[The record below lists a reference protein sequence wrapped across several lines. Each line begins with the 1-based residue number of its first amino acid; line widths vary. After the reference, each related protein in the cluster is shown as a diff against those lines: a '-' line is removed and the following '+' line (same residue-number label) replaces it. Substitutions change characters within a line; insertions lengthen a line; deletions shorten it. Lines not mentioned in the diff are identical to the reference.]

1 MIELRIAN
9 SMGLDISNAQ
19 HSVAITEAIHGVED
33 KEAFYHYLSDK
44 KSSIEYETKPER
56 LLTLSRMYKKIQ
68 ENIKL
73 PHDIANAFSKQL
85 AHKVKQTR
93 NIVEEKNIVFSML
106 KVDGEKFFT
115 EKELKALQ
123 GIGSVIYIIES
134 SRQNTLEDQLI
145 DLFLGKYIAK
155 SKYTALT
162 DNQKRVKELTG
173 GMR

>member
-1 MIELRIAN
+1 
-9 SMGLDISNAQ
+9 
-19 HSVAITEAIHGVED
+19 
-33 KEAFYHYLSDK
+33 
-44 KSSIEYETKPER
+44 
-56 LLTLSRMYKKIQ
+56 
-68 ENIKL
+68 
-73 PHDIANAFSKQL
+73 
-85 AHKVKQTR
+85 
-93 NIVEEKNIVFSML
+93 VFSML